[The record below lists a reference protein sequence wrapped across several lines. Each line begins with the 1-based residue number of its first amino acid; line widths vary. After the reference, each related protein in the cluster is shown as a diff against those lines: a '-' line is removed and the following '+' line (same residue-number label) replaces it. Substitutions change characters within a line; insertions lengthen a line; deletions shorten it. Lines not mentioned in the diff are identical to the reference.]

1 MSATHHEP
9 PPVREPAAAGA
20 APQARSSLRVLAT
33 SLVRIVLLGTLLG
46 VILFVVYVLAAM
58 VR

>member
-1 MSATHHEP
+1 MSAADHGT
-9 PPVREPAAAGA
+9 PPVREPAAAGT
-20 APQARSSLRVLAT
+20 APQARSSVRVLVT